1 MGRHAGDRIVTGCL
15 LAITFGTG
23 VVDAL
28 SWISLSG
35 VFTANM
41 SGNVLLV
48 GIGAVG
54 AQGADWFPALFAL
67 CWFLLGAGIV
77 GRWMHRDGSE
87 WTIRTTIV
95 FAAVPVVLLLV
106 AGFAVVWPPDGL
118 GPATFTAEAALALAM
133 GAQGAAAV
141 RLAVPGLIT
150 VAVTSATVGVGVA
163 LFLGGAARGTGVLPR
178 LCAIVLLAAGAFT
191 GAMLAP
197 LGVPPALLVAAA
209 VAAAAALVGDRF
221 ARPRS

>member
-41 SGNVLLV
+41 TGNVLLV
-48 GIGAVG
+48 GIGAGG

-67 CWFLLGAGIV
+67 CWFLLGAGIA
-77 GRWMHRDGSE
+77 GRWTHRDGSE

-106 AGFAVVWPPDGL
+106 AGFAMLWPPDRL
-118 GPATFTAEAALALAM
+118 SSAALAAEAALALAM
-133 GAQGAAAV
+133 GAQGATAV
-141 RLAVPGLIT
+141 RLAVPGLVT
-150 VAVTSATVGVGVA
+150 VAVTTATVGVGA
-163 LFLGGAARGTGVLPR
+163 SLFLGGAARGTGVLPR
-178 LCAIVLLAAGAFT
+178 LSAIVLLAAGAFT
-191 GAMLAP
+191 GGMLAP